1 MNIDKVINWALVV
14 LALGGASYY
23 FFYDEL
29 TNQDE
34 LAELKEDILY
44 LAGEMGK
51 MESKIRFLTTDVS
64 YIKSDVSSIESDVS
78 SIESDVSSLD
88 SDIYSIENDIDDL
101 KFEIDNLKRYR

>member
-44 LAGEMGK
+44 LADEMGK

-64 YIKSDVSSIESDVS
+64 YIKSDVS

>member
-34 LAELKEDILY
+34 LAELKEKTASQTPDAFQKDLQIKT
-44 LAGEMGK
+44 E
-51 MESKIRFLTTDVS
+51 RFS
-64 YIKSDVSSIESDVS
+64 
-78 SIESDVSSLD
+78 
-88 SDIYSIENDIDDL
+88 
-101 KFEIDNLKRYR
+101 RA